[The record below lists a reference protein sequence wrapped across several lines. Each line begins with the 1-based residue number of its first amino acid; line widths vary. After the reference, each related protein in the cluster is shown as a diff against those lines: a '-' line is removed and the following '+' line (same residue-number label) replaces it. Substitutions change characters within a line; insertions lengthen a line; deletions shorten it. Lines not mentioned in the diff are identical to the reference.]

1 MDARKE
7 KEFHFFKTTNCMDTG
22 MGMLS
27 DHLSYHIDSLSAA
40 ELRPT
45 GKIDQRYIKQ
55 VIFKRKSGNQVM
67 ITLRGTHS

>member
-1 MDARKE
+1 MDA
-7 KEFHFFKTTNCMDTG
+7 G

-45 GKIDQRYIKQ
+45 GK
-55 VIFKRKSGNQVM
+55 
-67 ITLRGTHS
+67 